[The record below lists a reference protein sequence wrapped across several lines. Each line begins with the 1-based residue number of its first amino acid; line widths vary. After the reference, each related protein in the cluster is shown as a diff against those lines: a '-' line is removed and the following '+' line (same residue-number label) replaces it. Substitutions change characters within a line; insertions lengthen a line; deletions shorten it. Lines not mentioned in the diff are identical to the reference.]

1 MKVEKRM
8 MSRSGRGRSL
18 ALRKSAAGMIL
29 KELKVV
35 ITKKD
40 FLQADSVLKE
50 DRIRRRVELEEQ
62 QRFDEQRHQYKKNYT
77 YQLCAV
83 RKQVRDLKEQAAEQ
97 EYCINDLENDYKH
110 RLASARRQ
118 LDDVE
123 EERGGQEEYIEDL
136 ENELSRV
143 RKQLRDLEEE
153 AGRQD
158 EYIVALEGD
167 LRIGKDLNMEKDQ
180 IISDLRM
187 KNLAQY

>member
-8 MSRSGRGRSL
+8 MSRSGRGRSP
-18 ALRKSAAGMIL
+18 ALRKSVEGKIL

-62 QRFDEQRHQYKKNYT
+62 QRFDEQRRLYKN
-77 YQLCAV
+77 QLCAV
-83 RKQVRDLKEQAAEQ
+83 RQQVRDLKEQAAER
-97 EYCINDLENDYKH
+97 EYYINDLENDYKH

-118 LDDVE
+118 LVDVE

-136 ENELSRV
+136 EKELFRL
-143 RKQLRDLEEE
+143 RKHLHDLDGEAEYILDLERDLLIEKE
-153 AGRQD
+153 RN
-158 EYIVALEGD
+158 I
-167 LRIGKDLNMEKDQ
+167 EKDK
-180 IISDLRM
+180 IISDLRQ
-187 KNLAQY
+187 KNLVQY